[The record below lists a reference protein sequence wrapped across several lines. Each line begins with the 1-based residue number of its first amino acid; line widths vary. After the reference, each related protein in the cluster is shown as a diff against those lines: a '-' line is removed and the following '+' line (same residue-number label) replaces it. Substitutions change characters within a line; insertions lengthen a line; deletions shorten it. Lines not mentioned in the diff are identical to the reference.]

1 MTLLITLLAFCKPY
15 TPTLT
20 LIVNPQPYK
29 SSARHLVERTNW
41 AVGGEGVK
49 AGAFRD
55 FWEAG
60 APLVGDEGATGWA
73 TWESKHG
80 IGLHSPAPNGTP
92 AGGTAAT
99 PRREEEEKGGWGEWV
114 PLMPDTP
121 MEPQAASEPE
131 AEAEAAAD
139 EVRQAAVPYHMAI
152 LDLWMLMSSSS
163 ASSD

>member
-20 LIVNPQPYK
+20 LIVNPQPTRVLLAILL
-29 SSARHLVERTNW
+29 SVQW

-73 TWESKHG
+73 TWESKQG

-92 AGGTAAT
+92 VGGTAAT
-99 PRREEEEKGGWGEWV
+99 PRQEEEEKGGWGEWV

-121 MEPQAASEPE
+121 MEPQIAPEPE

-139 EVRQAAVPYHMAI
+139 EVRRPAMPYHMALTH
-152 LDLWMLMSSSS
+152 LDVHVVQQCLQ
-163 ASSD
+163 